1 MFSDNLDNRE
11 NRDFILVEGLEGVE
25 GDISWKRLMSKDF
38 NIGDYLEKPQGFTD
52 CSFNEENVD
61 DEDNSFSEI
70 S

>member
-1 MFSDNLDNRE
+1 
-11 NRDFILVEGLEGVE
+11 
-25 GDISWKRLMSKDF
+25 MSKDF